1 MKRVLYLVIVILF
14 SCETEEKFVFHKF
27 SEVGQTLTVD
37 KMNNSYNYI
46 LYIGTDTTLYNI
58 NRDDEKV
65 PYDYFYQ
72 PLFIADSLDSL
83 AGQIE
88 NITFRI
94 LVDTAS
100 SVQIPFYPD
109 VPEDLPGPQ
118 ISEWTD
124 KNRKMVNAYP
134 VYIWNPTNETT
145 SIPVQ
150 GVATELIQEAKDEKG
165 NWRPIEFWVSGF
177 CGNGMWDYILKPN
190 YYVITSV
197 YKYSGQFDTD
207 LRIKFRRGTK
217 VFYSNSFRG
226 KINKSQFNQDKYFNR
241 PNNFLESE

>member
-1 MKRVLYLVIVILF
+1 MFLF
-14 SCETEEKFVFHKF
+14 SCEKEAELSFHRFREE
-27 SEVGQTLTVD
+27 GQVLTID

-46 LYIGTDTTLYNI
+46 LYIGKDTTLYDI
-58 NRDDEKV
+58 NEDSNKV
-65 PYDYFYQ
+65 PYNYFYQ

-88 NITFRI
+88 NITFKI

-109 VPEDLPGPQ
+109 VPKDVPGPQ

-134 VYIWNPTNETT
+134 VYIWNPTNKTT

-150 GVATELIQEAKDEKG
+150 GVATEIIQEAKDEKG
-165 NWRPIEFWVSGF
+165 NWRPIEFWLSGF
-177 CGNGMWDYILKPN
+177 CGNGMWDYVLKPN

-197 YKYSGQFDTD
+197 YKYSGEFETD

-226 KINKSQFNQDKYFNR
+226 KINKTQFDPDEYFNR
-241 PNNFLESE
+241 PNNFLEDE